1 MPLAAVSSAPP
12 HPMAPSP
19 SPSLAPPLLPPR
31 RQIRPPPWSR
41 APDADELRRE
51 DRGEVKAPSIHQ
63 TRRDVRRLSGP
74 TSKRLHSKCL
84 CKLVI
89 KDLENIENE
98 EEAKNAKLE
107 EKRHL
112 GSLSLEWSEDDGT
125 NSREDCSIILDN
137 LEPNSILKNLKISG
151 YVGAK
156 IPYWIAKASV
166 NNLIS
171 LDLGGCKNWKKLPS
185 LAEFL
190 LLKHLR
196 LDNLQLPSEFLL
208 LNQLRATAAET
219 AAAGSMRD
227 GNLQNSYC
235 SSIFARPRRQ
245 ARCATAPV
253 DGGGATTS
261 MRRRRDG
268 LDATAARWP
277 RWAAARQPRCDGSAT
292 TTMGDGG
299 ATILMGDGG
308 ATASMRRW
316 HGADSRHGRP
326 DTAEG
331 REESLFLFAR
341 SYPC

>member
-51 DRGEVKAPSIHQ
+51 DRGE
-63 TRRDVRRLSGP
+63 
-74 TSKRLHSKCL
+74 
-84 CKLVI
+84 VI